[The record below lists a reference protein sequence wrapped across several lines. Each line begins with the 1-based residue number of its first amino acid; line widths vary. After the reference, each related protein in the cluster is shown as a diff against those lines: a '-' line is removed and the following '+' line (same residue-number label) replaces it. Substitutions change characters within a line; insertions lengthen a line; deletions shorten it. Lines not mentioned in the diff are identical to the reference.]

1 MARHHVILECDWF
14 VLGRKRLIKQ
24 LAFYDVVNHMH
35 LLHVFRFPK
44 SYQRYA
50 AYFDRQS
57 AHSHHIPWNKNGFFH
72 LSGVTAAIRTIQY
85 LYHDR
90 DVVFWAK
97 GQEKVNILSSHG
109 IEVHNLEDL
118 GCPRFEELSSIP
130 KTTLNKARVF
140 AAWFPFGE
148 EDDISASLDEHHY
161 VY

>member
-14 VLGRKRLIKQ
+14 VLGRKRFIKQ

-35 LLHVFRFPK
+35 LLHVFRFPT

-57 AHSHHIPWNKNGFFH
+57 AHSHQRNKNGFFH
-72 LSGVTAAIRTIQY
+72 LCGVTAAIRTIQY

-97 GQEKVNILSSHG
+97 GQEKVNTLSSHG
-109 IEVHNLEDL
+109 VEVHNLEDL
-118 GCPRFEELSSIP
+118 GCPRFGELSPIP
-130 KTTLNKARVF
+130 KTTLNMARVF
-140 AAWFPFGE
+140 AAWFPIGE
-148 EDDISASLDEHHY
+148 ENDISASLDEHHY

>member
-1 MARHHVILECDWF
+1 MCTSYTCFDFQRVTSDTPPTLTASLRI
-14 VLGRKRLIKQ
+14 RTT
-24 LAFYDVVNHMH
+24 
-35 LLHVFRFPK
+35 FPGTK
-44 SYQRYA
+44 TVS
-50 AYFDRQS
+50 F
-57 AHSHHIPWNKNGFFH
+57 IFH
-72 LSGVTAAIRTIQY
+72 LTAAIRTIQY

-90 DVVFWAK
+90 DVIFWAK

-118 GCPRFEELSSIP
+118 GCPRFEELSSIT

>member
-1 MARHHVILECDWF
+1 MARRHVILECDWF

-24 LAFYDVVNHMH
+24 LAFYDVVNHVH

-50 AYFDRQS
+50 AYFDCQS

-97 GQEKVNILSSHG
+97 VNILSSHG

-118 GCPRFEELSSIP
+118 GCPRFVELSSTP

>member
-1 MARHHVILECDWF
+1 MT
-14 VLGRKRLIKQ
+14 
-24 LAFYDVVNHMH
+24 
-35 LLHVFRFPK
+35 
-44 SYQRYA
+44 YQRYA

-57 AHSHHIPWNKNGFFH
+57 AHSHYIPCNKNGFFH
-72 LSGVTAAIRTIQY
+72 LSGVNAAIRTIQY

-118 GCPRFEELSSIP
+118 RCPRLEELSSIP

-140 AAWFPFGE
+140 AAWFPFGD
-148 EDDISASLDEHHY
+148 EDDTSASLDEQDC